1 MRCFSEIFLS
11 KFFNVRTVLSN
22 ISHMLIGFMVYVL
35 FCFLFLNSS
44 VSFSDNLTLKQTCNK
59 YLKNYKSYFKEEVL
73 DQVCAQVLQREGC
86 QSSSGIPI
94 FHSDYKSKLENP
106 KKILVLSLI
115 HGDEKQAGELGRFW
129 LERLSKIEAR
139 NSWRIIPIANPDGVN
154 NNTRTNANGVDLNR
168 NFPTGDWSD
177 EAMKFWEKSASKSPR
192 KFPGKSAGSEVETQ
206 CFLGHIEDYKPDFVV
221 SIHTPLDVL
230 DFDGPKLK
238 SVPKFK
244 YLPWK
249 SLGNFP
255 GSLGRYLWVERSTA
269 VLTTEL
275 KDSLPQNASPFEQL
289 QDLIGTLMKTD
300 LK

>member
-1 MRCFSEIFLS
+1 MQRVLNFFSPLVIAAWL
-11 KFFNVRTVLSN
+11 FFNN
-22 ISHMLIGFMVYVL
+22 
-35 FCFLFLNSS
+35 S
-44 VSFSDNLTLKQTCNK
+44 VSFSENLILKQACMR
-59 YLKNYKSYFKEEVL
+59 YLRNYKSYFKEENL
-73 DQVCAQVLQREGC
+73 DQVCARVIQREGC
-86 QSSSGIPI
+86 QSSNGEPI
-94 FHSDYKSKLENP
+94 FHSDYNSKAATP

-129 LERLSKIEAR
+129 LERLEKIEAR

-168 NFPTGDWSD
+168 NFPTGDWNSD
-177 EAMKFWEKSASKSPR
+177 AVKYWEKYAKKSPR
-192 KFPGKSAGSEVETQ
+192 RFPGKGPGSELETQ
-206 CFLGHIEDYKPDFVV
+206 CYLGHIDEYKPDFVI

-238 SVPKFK
+238 TVPKFQ

-275 KDSLPQNASPFEQL
+275 KNSLPKTATPFEEL
-289 QDLIGTLMKTD
+289 QDLVGTLVKSD